1 MPATRWTII
10 ARLQSR
16 DDKLVRRALDEL
28 CAQYHY
34 PLYCYLRL
42 RGLNHHDAEDALH
55 DFLSKFLRLNS
66 FQTAEEERGRLRTY
80 LLVSLQHFLS
90 NWSRLQSRPQE
101 VSIETLAS
109 LNEDQELYQ
118 KEYFTEEDSPDRIFD
133 RKWAQELM
141 SGVIQHLQEEYVA
154 ADKGE
159 LFEALRPVLL
169 SGGSLRGVDSTALA
183 RSLSMSTGALRVAHS
198 RLLKDY
204 RSMLEADVAQTVS
217 DRESIAEEISYL
229 KQVFCKTARN

>member
-141 SGVIQHLQEEYVA
+141 SGVIQHLREKYVA
-154 ADKGE
+154 ADKGA
-159 LFEALRPVLL
+159 LFDALRPVLL
-169 SGGSLRGVDSTALA
+169 SGGSLYGVDSAALA
-183 RSLSMSTGALRVAHS
+183 GSLSMSAGALRVALN
-198 RLLKDY
+198 RMLKDY
-204 RSMLEADVAQTVS
+204 RDILMADVSQTVA
-217 DRESIAEEISYL
+217 DQGKVAEEITYL
-229 KQVFCKTARN
+229 KLAFGK